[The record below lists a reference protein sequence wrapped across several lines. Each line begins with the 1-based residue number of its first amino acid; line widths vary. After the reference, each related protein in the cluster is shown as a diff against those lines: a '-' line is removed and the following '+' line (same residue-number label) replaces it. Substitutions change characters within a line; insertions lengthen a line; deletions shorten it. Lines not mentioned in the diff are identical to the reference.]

1 MKKKLIA
8 LTIVLLLTG
17 CSKDDDVKTITEI
30 RLSKT
35 EMSINI
41 GEEATLAV
49 SYSPSELPAPS
60 YEWSSSNEDIVS
72 VSNGKLQANKVGES
86 TITIIVP
93 GSSLKSSCKVIVTP
107 IEANLIKLSS
117 NSETLKIGE
126 SINLTYTITPN
137 NTTNKDVEWSTTD
150 ASIATVADGVV
161 TSVTD
166 GECEVIILVKGT
178 NITDKCKIKVAPIEA
193 NSIKLSS
200 NSETAEIGN
209 KIRLTYKIYPENTTY
224 KDVEWSTSDA
234 SIATVA
240 DDNVTPVS
248 DGICEISVT
257 VKGTQISDKCIITVN
272 PIKVSGITIN
282 ERDKTIEKGE
292 LFTLSVDVLPDNA
305 KNKSIIWNSSN
316 ISIATVEN
324 GVVNA
329 LSNGRCDITA
339 TTVDG
344 NFRAV
349 CAVNVAPVSVKSI
362 LFDKNDISIL
372 ENEKMQLTYL
382 ISPNNA
388 ENKSVTFISSDDNV
402 VLVDNNGNITAVNK
416 GSATIKV
423 TTKDGNY
430 SSICNVVVKSITN
443 FMSFSYNSSVI
454 QIGGMIKVSTS
465 STITNK
471 STHSIT
477 LTKFTAIDPANGSI
491 IQETT
496 DKSQLGELKPGYS
509 KSLGLSLNKEK
520 YPTYK
525 WTFEFNGKSYS
536 VENSRR

>member
-30 RLSKT
+30 SLSKT
-35 EMSINI
+35 EISINI
-41 GEEATLAV
+41 GEEATLTV
-49 SYSPSELPAPS
+49 SYSPSELPTPS

-137 NTTNKDVEWSTTD
+137 NTTNKDVEWST
-150 ASIATVADGVV
+150 
-161 TSVTD
+161 
-166 GECEVIILVKGT
+166 
-178 NITDKCKIKVAPIEA
+178 
-193 NSIKLSS
+193 
-200 NSETAEIGN
+200 
-209 KIRLTYKIYPENTTY
+209 
-224 KDVEWSTSDA
+224 SDA
-234 SIATVA
+234 SIGTVV
-240 DDNVTPVS
+240 DGNVTPVS

-257 VKGTQISDKCIITVN
+257 VKGTQVSDKCIITVN

-292 LFTLSVDVLPDNA
+292 LFTLSAGVIPDNA

-316 ISIATVEN
+316 ILIATVEN

-349 CAVNVAPVSVKSI
+349 CAVNIVPVSVKSI

-372 ENEKMQLTYL
+372 ENEKVQLTYL

-536 VENSRR
+536 VENSR

>member
-1 MKKKLIA
+1 M
-8 LTIVLLLTG
+8 
-17 CSKDDDVKTITEI
+17 
-30 RLSKT
+30 
-35 EMSINI
+35 
-41 GEEATLAV
+41 
-49 SYSPSELPAPS
+49 
-60 YEWSSSNEDIVS
+60 
-72 VSNGKLQANKVGES
+72 
-86 TITIIVP
+86 
-93 GSSLKSSCKVIVTP
+93 TP

-150 ASIATVADGVV
+150 ANIATVVDGVV

-209 KIRLTYKIYPENTTY
+209 KIRLTYKIDPENTTY

-234 SIATVA
+234 SIATVV
-240 DDNVTPVS
+240 DGNVTPVS

-257 VKGTQISDKCIITVN
+257 VKGTQVSDKCIITVN

-292 LFTLSVDVLPDNA
+292 LFTLSAGVIPDNA

-349 CAVNVAPVSVKSI
+349 CAVKVVPVSVKSI

-372 ENEKMQLTYL
+372 ENEKVQLTYL

-536 VENSRR
+536 VENSR